1 GQRAGGDNRAPQARD
16 GQRRA
21 TGAHPQGSAPRNA
34 AGPRADAKRN
44 DAGRPQGRAPGEA
57 GAARAPA
64 PARNRPAGN
73 GTRGVLLGK

>member
-1 GQRAGGDNRAPQARD
+1 
-16 GQRRA
+16 
-21 TGAHPQGSAPRNA
+21 SAPRNA

-44 DAGRPQGRAPGEA
+44 DAGRPQGRAPGET

-64 PARNRPAGN
+64 PARNRPVGN